1 MSELAVPPD
10 KGMLELLAE
19 LERNGAISA
28 TGLHLTNPDLSYDEF
43 EAIGFL
49 LGRMHQSL
57 RFAIGDWLVLG
68 EKLFPALVYQAAE
81 ALGISEEG
89 MREYL
94 RVSER
99 VPRSTR
105 RKTLSWSH
113 HRAVASLEPAVQK
126 DWLKRAVDQN
136 MSHHQMRDALRESG
150 ATPPVGAALRRCR
163 CCGRDL

>member
-1 MSELAVPPD
+1 MTEIAVPE
-10 KGMLELLAE
+10 KGGLELLAE

-28 TGLHLTNPDLSYDEF
+28 IGLHLTDPDLSYDEF

-68 EKLFPALVYQAAE
+68 EKLFPAAVYQAAE
-81 ALGISEEG
+81 ALGLSEEG

-113 HRAVASLEPAVQK
+113 HRAVAALEPPEQK
-126 DWLKRAVDQN
+126 TWLKKAVDEDL
-136 MSHHQMRDALRESG
+136 SHHALRDALRAGGVSQP
-150 ATPPVGAALRRCR
+150 ARASRCR
-163 CCGRDL
+163 CCGREL